1 MFKICFAQMVDMTV
15 EPFDLY
21 DITIIGAGPTGLFA
35 AFYAAGM
42 RGMRTKVIEALDV
55 YGGQLTVLY
64 PDKFIYDVAG
74 FPKILSKDLAKQ
86 LYEQAMAHNPTMV
99 YSEKVLDLKRL
110 DGGIFELVT
119 DKNVHFSRTVLIAAG
134 HGAFTPRKLGNPS
147 VERFENKGVF
157 YTVQE
162 RAAFRNK
169 RVVIV
174 GGGDSAVDWALNLK
188 DIAKETY
195 LVHRR
200 MEFRAHE
207 GSVVELFHSNVKV
220 LVPYEVKEAY
230 GGSHLEAVKVF
241 NNKTGEEMTIECDAL
256 ILQLGHLVDVSL
268 FKKWGLEMDGNSIKV
283 NGRCETNIPGVYAA
297 GDIASQTDSIKL
309 NLLVIGFAQAA
320 IAVNVAK
327 NYIDPKASYFPG
339 HSSERRM

>member
-1 MFKICFAQMVDMTV
+1 MGEKPLEV
-15 EPFDLY
+15 Y

-42 RGMRTKVIEALDV
+42 RGMKTKVLEALDV

-74 FPKILSKDLAKQ
+74 FPKILAKDLARQ
-86 LYEQAMAHNPTMV
+86 LYEQASAYKPEIIF
-99 YSEKVLDLKRL
+99 SEKVLNLSRL
-110 DGGIFELVT
+110 DGGLLELTT
-119 DKNVHFSRTVLIAAG
+119 DKGVHFSKTVLIAAG

-147 VERFENKGVF
+147 VERFENRGVYYFVKDKWEFKG
-157 YTVQE
+157 
-162 RAAFRNK
+162 K
-169 RVVIV
+169 RIVIV

-200 MEFRAHE
+200 TEFRAHE
-207 GSVVELFHSNVKV
+207 GSVIELFHSPVKV
-220 LVPYEVKEAY
+220 LVPYEVKEAR
-230 GGSHLEAVKVF
+230 GGERLEAVKVF
-241 NNKTGEEMTIECDAL
+241 NNKTNEEQEIECDAL
-256 ILQLGHLVDVSL
+256 ILQLGHVVDVSL
-268 FKKWGLEMDGNSIKV
+268 FKKWGLEMDGNAIKI

-297 GDIASQTDSIKL
+297 GDIASQTDSVKL
-309 NLLVIGFAQAA
+309 ALLVTGFAQAA

-327 NYIDPKASYFPG
+327 NYIDPRSSYFPG

>member
-1 MFKICFAQMVDMTV
+1 MGEKTLEV
-15 EPFDLY
+15 Y

-42 RGMRTKVIEALDV
+42 RGMKTKVLEALDV

-74 FPKILSKDLAKQ
+74 FPKVLSKDLARQ
-86 LYEQAMAHNPTMV
+86 LYEQASAYKPEILF
-99 YSEKVLDLKRL
+99 SEKVINLSRI
-110 DGGIFELVT
+110 DGGIIELTT
-119 DKNVHFSRTVLIAAG
+119 DKGVHFSKTVLIAAG

-147 VERFENKGVF
+147 VEMFENKGVYYF
-157 YTVQE
+157 VKDKWE
-162 RAAFRNK
+162 FKGK
-169 RVVIV
+169 RIVIV

-188 DIAKETY
+188 DIARETY

-200 MEFRAHE
+200 TEFRAHE
-207 GSVVELFHSNVKV
+207 GSVIELFHSPVKV
-220 LVPYEVKEAY
+220 LVPYEVKEAR
-230 GGSHLEAVKVF
+230 GNNRLEAVKVF
-241 NNKTGEEMTIECDAL
+241 NNKTGEEQEIECDAM
-256 ILQLGHLVDVSL
+256 ILQLGHVVDVSL
-268 FKKWGLEMDGNSIKV
+268 FKKWGLEMDGNAIKI

-297 GDIASQTDSIKL
+297 GDIASQTDSVKL
-309 NLLVIGFAQAA
+309 ALLVTGFAQAA

-327 NYIDPKASYFPG
+327 NYIDPKSSYFPG

>member
-1 MFKICFAQMVDMTV
+1 MTM
-15 EPFDLY
+15 EPFDVY

-42 RGMRTKVIEALDV
+42 RGMKTKVIEALDT
-55 YGGQLTVLY
+55 YGGQLTTLY

-74 FPKILSKDLAKQ
+74 FPKILSKDLAKN
-86 LYEQAMAHNPTMV
+86 LYEQASAYNPTFHF
-99 YSEKVLDLKRL
+99 SEKVLNLTRL
-110 DGGIFELVT
+110 DGGIIELIT
-119 DKNVHFSRTVLIAAG
+119 DKGVHFSKTVLIAAG

-147 VERFENKGVF
+147 VERFENKGVY
-157 YTVQE
+157 YTVKDKWM
-162 RAAFRNK
+162 FRNK

-188 DIAKETY
+188 DIASEVY

-200 MEFRAHE
+200 SEFRAHE
-207 GSVVELFHSNVKV
+207 GTVIELFHSPVKV
-220 LVPYEVKEAY
+220 LIPYEVKEAH
-230 GGSHLEAVKVF
+230 GGEHLEKVTVY

-256 ILQLGHLVDVSL
+256 LLQLGHIVDVSL
-268 FKKWGLEMDGNSIKV
+268 FKKWGLEMEGNAIKI
-283 NGRCETNIPGVYAA
+283 NARCETNIPGVYAA
-297 GDIASQTDSIKL
+297 GDIATQPDSVKL
-309 NLLVIGFAQAA
+309 ALLVIGFAQAA

-327 NYIDPKASYFPG
+327 NYVDPKAGYFPG

>member
-1 MFKICFAQMVDMTV
+1 MNV
-15 EPFDLY
+15 EPFDVY

-42 RGMRTKVIEALDV
+42 RGMKTKVIEALDT
-55 YGGQLTVLY
+55 YGGQLTTLY

-74 FPKILSKDLAKQ
+74 HPKILAKDLAKF
-86 LYEQAMAHNPTMV
+86 LYEQAAAYKPTFL
-99 YSEKVLDLKRL
+99 YNEKVINLSRL
-110 DGGIFELVT
+110 DGGIIELTT
-119 DKNVHFSRTVLIAAG
+119 DKGVHFSKTVLIAAG

-147 VERFENKGVF
+147 VEKFENKGVY
-157 YTVQE
+157 YTVKD
-162 RAAFRNK
+162 RWSFKDK
-169 RVVIV
+169 RIMIV

-207 GSVVELFHSNVKV
+207 GSVIELFHSPVKV
-220 LVPYEVKEAY
+220 LVPYEVKSADGDEK
-230 GGSHLEAVKVF
+230 LERVTVF
-241 NNKTGEEMTIECDAL
+241 NNKTGEEMTIEIDAL
-256 ILQLGHLVDVSL
+256 ILQLGHIVDVSI
-268 FKKWGLEMDGNSIKV
+268 FKKWGLEMEGNFIKI

-297 GDIASQTDSIKL
+297 GDIAQQSDSVKL
-309 NLLVIGFAQAA
+309 ALLVVGFGQAA